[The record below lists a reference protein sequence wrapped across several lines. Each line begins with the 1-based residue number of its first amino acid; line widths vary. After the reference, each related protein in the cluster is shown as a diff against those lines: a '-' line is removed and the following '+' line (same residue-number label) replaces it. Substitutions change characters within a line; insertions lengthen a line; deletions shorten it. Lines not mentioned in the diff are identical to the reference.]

1 MSKETETGMDLDKY
15 ASQYAELEQEWDLVY
30 RLNID
35 YRIKTFQPYFRPGTA
50 LELGTG
56 GGHCTAL
63 LAPHFTEMDSVE
75 GSAQL
80 AERLRQRGL
89 PANLTLHVSY
99 FETFEPTRAYDN
111 IFLIQVLEHIA
122 DPVAVLARYRET
134 LRPGGRIFVTVPNA
148 QSIHRLAA
156 VEMGL
161 LRTAESL
168 NAIDLRA
175 GHVRVYS
182 PSALARD
189 LNDAG
194 FKQIFRGGLFV
205 KPLSN
210 SQIASQWNEAMI
222 RAFHEIAMVL
232 PDHSAEIVAI
242 AEAR

>member
-1 MSKETETGMDLDKY
+1 MSKEAGMDLDKY

-30 RLNID
+30 RLNIE

-63 LAPHFTEMDSVE
+63 LAPHFTAMDSVE
-75 GSAQL
+75 GSAHL
-80 AERLRQRGL
+80 ASRLRERGL
-89 PANLTLHVSY
+89 PENLSLHVAY
-99 FETFEPTRAYDN
+99 FETFEPQRAYDN
-111 IFLIQVLEHIA
+111 IFLIQVLEHLA
-122 DPVAVLARYRET
+122 DPVAVLSRYREM
-134 LRPGGRIFVTVPNA
+134 LCPGGRIFITVPNA
-148 QSIHRLAA
+148 QSLHRLAA

-161 LRTAESL
+161 LRTTETL
-168 NAIDLRA
+168 NAVDLRA

-182 PSALARD
+182 PSSLAKD
-189 LNDAG
+189 VNDAG

-210 SQIASQWNEAMI
+210 SQIASQWNESMI

-232 PDHSAEIVAI
+232 PDHSAEIVCV